1 MILITGGAGYI
12 GSHLALRLLEENNDV
27 LVYDNLRTSTMI
39 NLNKIYKTIKTSQ
52 LFYFVNGDIRDDI
65 KLEKI
70 FKLYKITKVIHLAGL
85 KSVSNS
91 FKETNEYNSVNI
103 RGSDAVL
110 NLAIKYSVQSIVFS
124 STAAV
129 YCPLP
134 VGRYNEKMSVTGS
147 SSPYSHTKLETENL
161 LVKLKEKDITVDIVI
176 LRYFNP
182 VGIDVSGLLIEENV
196 TSHNLF
202 PNIMSHLKN
211 DTFLEVYG
219 DDYLTFDGTAIR
231 DYIHIN
237 DLVDA
242 HMLMINDTVL
252 SSDVRIFNV
261 GSDTGYSVREV
272 INEFNRQLDQPVKYV
287 YRSRREGDVQMSIA
301 DITKI
306 KEEFNWKPKYTLED
320 MVSSALANSMDL
332 HTSNNA

>member
-12 GSHLALRLLEENNDV
+12 GSHLALRLLEENNNV

-39 NLNKIYKTIKTSQ
+39 NLNKIYKTIKNGQ

-70 FKLYKITKVIHLAGL
+70 FKMHTITKVIHLAGL

-91 FKETNEYNSVNI
+91 FKETNEYDSVNV
-103 RGSDAVL
+103 RGSDVVL

-134 VGRYNEKMSVTGS
+134 VGRYNERMSVTDT
-147 SSPYSHTKLETENL
+147 SSPYSRTKLETEKL
-161 LVKLKEKDITVDIVI
+161 LVKLKEKDITVDVVI

-182 VGIDVSGLLIEENV
+182 VGVDISGLLIEENLS
-196 TSHNLF
+196 SHNLF

-242 HMLMINDTVL
+242 HMLMINDAVL
-252 SSDVRIFNV
+252 SFDVRVFNV

-287 YRSRREGDVQMSIA
+287 YRPRRKGDVQMCIA

-306 KEEFNWKPKYTLED
+306 KKTFNWKPKYELED
-320 MVSSALANSMDL
+320 MVRSVLMSDTMNPP
-332 HTSNNA
+332 

>member
-1 MILITGGAGYI
+1 M
-12 GSHLALRLLEENNDV
+12 
-27 LVYDNLRTSTMI
+27 
-39 NLNKIYKTIKTSQ
+39 
-52 LFYFVNGDIRDDI
+52 
-65 KLEKI
+65 
-70 FKLYKITKVIHLAGL
+70 IHLAGL

-103 RGSDAVL
+103 RGSDVVL

-134 VGRYNEKMSVTGS
+134 VGRYNEKMSVTGT

-161 LVKLKEKDITVDIVI
+161 LVKLKEKDITVDIII

-182 VGIDVSGLLIEENV
+182 VGIDVSGLLVEENV
-196 TSHNLF
+196 SSHNLF
-202 PNIMSHLKN
+202 PNIMNRLKN
-211 DTFLEVYG
+211 DTFLEIYG

-242 HMLMINDTVL
+242 HMFMINDVVL
-252 SSDVRIFNV
+252 SFDVRIFNV

-272 INEFNRQLDQPVKYV
+272 INEFNRQINQPLKYI
-287 YRSRREGDVQMSIA
+287 YKPRREGDVQMCIA
-301 DITKI
+301 DISKL
-306 KEEFNWKPKYTLED
+306 KEEYNWSPQYDLEEMVKSVLTND
-320 MVSSALANSMDL
+320 MNLYRNDSK
-332 HTSNNA
+332 

>member
-70 FKLYKITKVIHLAGL
+70 FKLYTITKVIHLAGL

-103 RGSDAVL
+103 RGSDVVL

-124 STAAV
+124 STATV

-134 VGRYNEKMSVTGS
+134 VGRYNEKMSVTGT

-161 LVKLKEKDITVDIVI
+161 LVKLKEKDITVDIII

-182 VGIDVSGLLIEENV
+182 VGIDVSGLLVEENV
-196 TSHNLF
+196 SSHNLF
-202 PNIMSHLKN
+202 PNIMNHLKN
-211 DTFLEVYG
+211 DTFLEIYG

-242 HMLMINDTVL
+242 HMFMINDVVL
-252 SSDVRIFNV
+252 SFDVRIFNV

-272 INEFNRQLDQPVKYV
+272 INEFNRQINQPLKYI
-287 YRSRREGDVQMSIA
+287 YKPRREGDVQMCIA
-301 DITKI
+301 DISKL
-306 KEEFNWKPKYTLED
+306 KEEYNWSPQYDLEEMVKSVLTND
-320 MVSSALANSMDL
+320 MNLYRNDSK
-332 HTSNNA
+332 